1 MGYPALS
8 NSKENPPFFT
18 MMAQGSAQSP
28 IFSFYLRKGAD
39 GKSGGHM
46 TLGGYDPR
54 DFIGNIVWLSVIDRA
69 YWLVKLDSASV
80 GGRTVSQASEAILDT
95 GTSLIACPK
104 AVAQRINQ
112 LIGGVSMGDG
122 MNVVSCSRIRT
133 LPIIKIKL
141 GGYATFS
148 LRPTDYIIQAG
159 PDSCVSGFIGVDFK
173 TSQGQSGWV
182 IGDVFLRPYMSIY
195 DAGNDRVG
203 LAIARP

>member
-1 MGYPALS
+1 
-8 NSKENPPFFT
+8 
-18 MMAQGSAQSP
+18 
-28 IFSFYLRKGAD
+28 
-39 GKSGGHM
+39 M

-69 YWLVKLDSASV
+69 YWLVKLDSATV
-80 GGRTVSQASEAILDT
+80 EGRMVTQNSEAILDT

-104 AVAQRINQ
+104 TVAQRINQ
-112 LIGGVSMGDG
+112 MIGGVSMGDG
-122 MNVVSCSRIRT
+122 MNVVACNRIPN

-141 GGYATFS
+141 GGYAKFS
-148 LRPTDYIIQAG
+148 LRPTDYIIKAG
-159 PDSCVSGFIGVDFK
+159 PDSCVSGFVGVDFK
-173 TSQGQSGWV
+173 TSQGQPGWV